1 MNTGK
6 STGGL
11 NRLCAAYN
19 SKFLKPRMLKFLK
32 YWLPVILWAGFI
44 FYLSAQPGLSSGLPW
59 LYDLVLRKGA
69 HVVVFAI
76 LFLWVIRAFKN
87 YGLSKRK
94 ALLCAFIFTILFAVS
109 DEYHQTFVSQRV
121 GSPRDVAIDSLGV
134 VFFTW
139 WQMRKRP

>member
-1 MNTGK
+1 M
-6 STGGL
+6 
-11 NRLCAAYN
+11 
-19 SKFLKPRMLKFLK
+19 PQFLK
-32 YWLPVILWAGFI
+32 YWLPVIVWAGFI
-44 FYLSAQPGLSSGLPW
+44 FSLSAQPGLSSGFPW
-59 LYDLVLRKGA
+59 PYDFVLRKGA
-69 HVVVFAI
+69 HVFVFAI
-76 LFLWVIRAFKN
+76 LFLLMIRALKN
-87 YGLSKRK
+87 YGLSNNK